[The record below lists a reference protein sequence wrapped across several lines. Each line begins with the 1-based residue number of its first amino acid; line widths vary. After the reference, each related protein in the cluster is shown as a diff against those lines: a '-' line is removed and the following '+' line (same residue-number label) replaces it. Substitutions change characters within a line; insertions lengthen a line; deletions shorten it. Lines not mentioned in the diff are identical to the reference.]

1 MRGFAY
7 VIVRRWSVFLVATVI
22 ATVVGVT
29 ALSLGNPLP
38 FLVALATLMLV
49 VPLRLIRVV
58 RLIGRFGSDD
68 WDREVWGPDVED
80 YPATAAPFNR
90 GRSASTMLR
99 SAITVSGW
107 GVADARYERFDV
119 PGFLMGRG
127 THVEL
132 MHLDHDMPTVRF
144 GRVRDDGSGD
154 STFGHGIVRVGRG
167 VGFEGDEMLVSTWIT
182 ERAAQILEEL
192 LAAVPWVTLSGS
204 TLYAHGH
211 IAGDGERW
219 NPRVLY
225 LLTQLSLELQP
236 KLRREYGF
244 PVETDPEDA
253 LPVTGRRGSRT
264 LVWLSLLVS
273 VVFAPMGAVLGF
285 AAVCAPSERSGLWR
299 LAAWGALVVS
309 GAMIATSIVVGGIV
323 VEWEA
328 NNASGE
334 PTPEDTFVPEIEWG
348 RDPEQSRQDLEDA
361 VRNIP
366 TIELPTPAP

>member
-7 VIVRRWSVFLVATVI
+7 VIVRRWSVFLLVTVI
-22 ATVVGVT
+22 VTLVGVT

-58 RLIGRFGSDD
+58 RLIGRFGSDE

-80 YPATAAPFNR
+80 YPAHAAPFNS

-99 SAITVSGW
+99 SAITASGW
-107 GVADARYERFDV
+107 GVDGARYERFDV
-119 PGFLMGRG
+119 PGFLTGRG

-144 GRVRDDGSGD
+144 GRIRDDGSAD
-154 STFGHGIVRVGRG
+154 STFVHDIIRVGRG
-167 VGFEGDEMLVSTWIT
+167 VGFEGDEMLVSAWIT

-211 IAGDGERW
+211 VAGDGGRW

-225 LLTQLSLELQP
+225 LLTQLSLELRP
-236 KLRREYGF
+236 ALRREYGF
-244 PVETDPEDA
+244 PVEANPEDT

-264 LVWLSLLVS
+264 LVWWTLIAS
-273 VVFAPMGAVLGF
+273 VVFAPMGAILGF
-285 AAVCAPSERSGLWR
+285 AAVCAPSERSGPWP

-309 GAMIATSIVVGGIV
+309 GAMVATSIVVGGV
-323 VEWEA
+323 VLEWK
-328 NNASGE
+328 ASNGSDE
-334 PTPEDTFVPEIEWG
+334 PVPEDTFVPEIEWG

-366 TIELPTPAP
+366 SIELPSPAP